1 MKRVYNIL
9 GQNHY
14 LTDSEF
20 RKLTREW
27 FWEFR
32 NVGDTT
38 TEAMTA
44 LSEML
49 NVSIE
54 TIKIQITNN

>member
-1 MKRVYNIL
+1 M
-9 GQNHY
+9 
-14 LTDSEF
+14 TDSEF

-32 NVGDTT
+32 NVGDTA

-54 TIKIQITNN
+54 IIENQITN

>member
-9 GQNHY
+9 GQNY
-14 LTDSEF
+14 KLTDNEF
-20 RKLTREW
+20 RKLAREW

-38 TEAMTA
+38 EEAMTA

-54 TIKIQITNN
+54 IIQNQITN

>member
-9 GQNHY
+9 GQNHK
-14 LTDSEF
+14 LTDNEF
-20 RKLTREW
+20 RKLAREW

-38 TEAMTA
+38 EEAMTA

-54 TIKIQITNN
+54 TIENQITN

>member
-38 TEAMTA
+38 EEAMTA

-54 TIKIQITNN
+54 IIQNQITN